1 MIEGLRPSWQT
12 HVLIGRGEIFR
23 EYKVDGKAFSSNAIA
38 QLLWQD
44 PSCRAWCECYTCRC
58 KCGVLGSQ
66 TTVHP
71 SGHRL
76 EKVKHIDTYFWPT
89 DELLSKWESHLVDSA
104 VGFQSQ
110 WGFRAVGVW
119 HNSGEITS
127 PCAVVSQCTEGWS
140 QYFPPPAGCCEI
152 SWYRELAFKMYSLL
166 TSVWIHCRSK
176 LYLWQVSHRTLAL
189 SKTLLEKSLSISVMV
204 KDTSL
209 WVPHQN
215 HGGASNIPGRRGR
228 WYPHPAAHFSPA

>member
-89 DELLSKWESHLVDSA
+89 DELLSKWEWHLVDSA
-104 VGFQSQ
+104 VGFQSC
-110 WGFRAVGVW
+110 WGVA
-119 HNSGEITS
+119 
-127 PCAVVSQCTEGWS
+127 Q
-140 QYFPPPAGCCEI
+140 
-152 SWYRELAFKMYSLL
+152 
-166 TSVWIHCRSK
+166 
-176 LYLWQVSHRTLAL
+176 LWR
-189 SKTLLEKSLSISVMV
+189 
-204 KDTSL
+204 D
-209 WVPHQN
+209 
-215 HGGASNIPGRRGR
+215 
-228 WYPHPAAHFSPA
+228 HFSLCRGVPVHRGLVPVLPSTCRVLWDKLIQRPCF